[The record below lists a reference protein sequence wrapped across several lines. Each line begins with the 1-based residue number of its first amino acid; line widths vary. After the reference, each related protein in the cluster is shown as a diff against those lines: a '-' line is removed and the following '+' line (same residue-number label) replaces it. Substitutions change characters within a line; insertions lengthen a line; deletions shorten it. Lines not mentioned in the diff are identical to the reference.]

1 MQLFAFMR
9 CTSSDY
15 GAGAGLNVTCT
26 RVFSRILSCFSVSD
40 LQRSI
45 LLFTQ
50 LLAVVSTQKVERI
63 GGHVHGI

>member
-15 GAGAGLNVTCT
+15 GAGAGLNVICT
-26 RVFSRILSCFSVSD
+26 RVFSHILSCVSD
-40 LQRSI
+40 LQRSF

-63 GGHVHGI
+63 GGHCRGI